1 MSKTKVICFANNK
14 GGSGKSTTC
23 SNVGYNLAQMGK
35 RVLLI
40 DGDMQL
46 NLTLSFLPEDQ
57 ALGFVQSGNNL
68 YTAIKEQR
76 SLQDYIVKTPYEG
89 VDIVP
94 SSTLMSSI
102 EYELF
107 TKWQR
112 EFILRKCLEPVKAT
126 GVYDYVLIDGDMQ
139 LNLTLSFFPED
150 VALGFVQS
158 GNNLYT
164 AIKEQKSLQDYIV
177 KPPYEGVHIVPS
189 STLMSSI
196 EYELFTK
203 WQREFILRKC
213 LEPVKATGVYDYVLI
228 DSPPTLGGW
237 VMNIMCASDYL
248 VVPVEASP
256 WGLFGLANMFDFV
269 GQVKQIA
276 PTLSVLGIAITK
288 ADERKN
294 YFHQTVEALRGY
306 ENIKLF
312 ESYIRIDSSIEWAQ
326 DNSKPVGAYKK
337 SSRSAKEYYDLTK
350 EILEYADR

>member
-46 NLTLSFLPEDQ
+46 NLTLSF
-57 ALGFVQSGNNL
+57 
-68 YTAIKEQR
+68 
-76 SLQDYIVKTPYEG
+76 
-89 VDIVP
+89 
-94 SSTLMSSI
+94 
-102 EYELF
+102 
-107 TKWQR
+107 
-112 EFILRKCLEPVKAT
+112 
-126 GVYDYVLIDGDMQ
+126 
-139 LNLTLSFFPED
+139 FPED
-150 VALGFVQS
+150 EALGFVQS

-164 AIKEQKSLQDYIV
+164 AIKEQKSLQDFIV
-177 KPPYEGVHIVPS
+177 KTPYEGVDIVPS
-189 STLMSSI
+189 STLMSSV

-306 ENIKLF
+306 DNIKLF

-337 SSRSAKEYYDLTK
+337 SSRSAKEYFDLTK